1 MVVGAAGRGG
11 QRSASPRRR
20 LMIQQS
26 GKWFRSVVSVASIRC
41 AASDAGLTLM
51 LLAPRFEARERGV
64 LTDLP
69 TLPILWSD
77 SDIVLSVV
85 DALEIQA
92 R

>member
-1 MVVGAAGRGG
+1 MVPERRERRVYSMRRERHAA
-11 QRSASPRRR
+11 
-20 LMIQQS
+20 
-26 GKWFRSVVSVASIRC
+26 
-41 AASDAGLTLM
+41 LTLM

-64 LTDLP
+64 FADLP